1 MNWFTVVAQIVNF
14 LVLVALLKHFL
25 WGRLVRAIDQREA
38 RIAGELAKADEKCKA
53 AEQQI
58 EHVHVLAREQEH
70 KRDELMSQAQK
81 QADEQRISMVQKA
94 RESVRRLEEEW
105 REDLE
110 RERATFFKELRKRAA
125 GEILTISR
133 QALEDLASSDLQDSA
148 VRVFLE
154 KLRSA
159 DAATLR
165 KLADGEV
172 RSAMALP
179 IETEREILN
188 ILAERLRVPSHLQF
202 TRDLA
207 MPWGIELRGDGL
219 KLGWSPESY
228 LNAIEENLKADLA
241 RQPEAAFRAVSQ
253 MSRR

>member
-1 MNWFTVVAQIVNF
+1 MLINWFTVVAQIVNF

-38 RIAGELAKADEKCKA
+38 RIAGELAKADEKCKVA
-53 AEQQI
+53 DQQMEQ
-58 EHVHVLAREQEH
+58 VHALALEQEH
-70 KRDELMSQAQK
+70 KCDELMSQAQK
-81 QADEQRISMVQKA
+81 QADEQRISMVQRA
-94 RESVRRLEEEW
+94 RDSVRRLEEEW
-105 REDLE
+105 QQDLE
-110 RERATFFKELRKRAA
+110 RERATFFKELRRRAA
-125 GEILTISR
+125 AEILTITR
-133 QALEDLASSDLQDSA
+133 QALEDLASSNLQDSA
-148 VRVFLE
+148 VRVFLA

-172 RSAMALP
+172 RSAMELP
-179 IETEREILN
+179 IETQREILN

-202 TRDLA
+202 TRDPA

-228 LNAIEENLKADLA
+228 LNAIEENLRAELA
-241 RQPEAAFRAVSQ
+241 RQPEAAFRAVAK
-253 MSRR
+253 